1 MERRFENLLPD
12 AIQAEKE
19 LAPVIYVPVG
29 SLEWHGWHMATGNDA
44 IKAHEIC
51 LEAAETTG
59 GLVLPPLFFGT
70 GGGHYDYPTSI
81 MVSEAALRPLLQEV
95 LQRLAD
101 LEYRVIVCIT
111 GHYPGEQ
118 VDLVKS
124 VAASV
129 TAPPGTTIFALAEH
143 EAYTL
148 ERRADHA
155 GKWETSILAALRPE
169 LVDMDQFAEHAE
181 DPLRGVHFTE
191 PREATETLGRETVD
205 GIVKTLADW
214 VARALEKT
222 AAEEGVGIDDE

>member
-12 AIQAEKE
+12 VIQAEKE
-19 LAPVIYVPVG
+19 RVPVIYVPVG

-44 IKAHEIC
+44 IKVHEIC

-59 GLVLPPLFFGT
+59 GLVLPALFFGT

-101 LEYRVIVCIT
+101 LGYRVIVCIT

-124 VAASV
+124 AAASV
-129 TAPPGTTIFALAEH
+129 SAPAGTTVLALAEH

-155 GKWETSILAALRPE
+155 GKWETSILAALRPD
-169 LVDMDQFAEHAE
+169 LVDMQQFTKHAD
-181 DPLRGVHFTE
+181 DPLRGVYFTE

-205 GIVKTLADW
+205 GIVATLAKW
-214 VARALEKT
+214 VADALEKAHT
-222 AAEEGVGIDDE
+222 VRGGGSRNG